1 VPAGRRLTPTWR
13 QVFGRGMA
21 NSVDALLCL
30 LLLVAIACVL
40 FGALIFECAHPAG
53 PRWHLSN
60 RPTPP
65 GPPPPRNLIQRA
77 RVSQMA
83 FAPPGRGAR

>member
-1 VPAGRRLTPTWR
+1 MPARR

-40 FGALIFECAHPAG
+40 FGALIFECAHA
-53 PRWHLSN
+53 RRTSVASVE
-60 RPTPP
+60 PTH
-65 GPPPPRNLIQRA
+65 PPRA
-77 RVSQMA
+77 RRR
-83 FAPPGRGAR
+83 RGI